1 MQQGIK
7 ALLARALPESA
18 LQAIRKLHYAR
29 ALRHAELSE
38 EPDLG
43 VAIQLVRPG
52 DRAIDLGANVGLYT
66 LFLSRAVGE
75 RGLVCA
81 VEPVPPTH
89 DLLAYTTR
97 SLGLHNVR
105 LLQSAASGSEG
116 TVTMQIPHFEWGGEN
131 LYQARIVG
139 GSRSEGQRSF
149 TVPTRTLDSIA
160 DELGSPITF
169 VKCDVEGHELV
180 CVQSA
185 RRLLERERPAWLIEV
200 SSDPD
205 AAGSQAGALFGL
217 LALSGYR
224 AFRWDGSRL
233 VPRRPGDRSVNYFFL
248 APAHL
253 ERLRERDVPADPA

>member
-1 MQQGIK
+1 MQAIK
-7 ALLARALPESA
+7 ALLSRALPESA
-18 LQAIRKLHYAR
+18 LQAIRRRHYTR
-29 ALRHAELSE
+29 ALRRAELSE
-38 EPDLG
+38 EPDLA
-43 VAIQLVRPG
+43 VVIQLVRHG

-89 DLLAYTTR
+89 ELLAHTTR

-105 LLQSAASGSEG
+105 LLQCAASAGEG

-160 DELGSPITF
+160 DELGSPVTF

-180 CVQSA
+180 CMQSA
-185 RRLLERERPAWLIEV
+185 QRLLEREKPAWLIEV

-205 AAGSQAGALFGL
+205 APASQAGALFAL
-217 LALSGYR
+217 LERYGYR

-233 VPRRPGDRSVNYFFL
+233 APRRRGDRSVNYFFL

-253 ERLRERDVPADPA
+253 ERLRERELPVAE